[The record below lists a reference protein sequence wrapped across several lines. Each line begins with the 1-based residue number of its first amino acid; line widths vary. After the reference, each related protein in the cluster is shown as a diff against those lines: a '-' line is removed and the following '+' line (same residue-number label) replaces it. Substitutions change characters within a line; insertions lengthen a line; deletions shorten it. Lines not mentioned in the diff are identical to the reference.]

1 MDDSSQMIKDL
12 WIKKSV
18 KENIVIIV
26 YLFLGQIS
34 KLPLSTEPL
43 FPSVRFLR

>member
-18 KENIVIIV
+18 DGDAPIIV
-26 YLFLGQIS
+26 YLFLGQTS
-34 KLPLSTEPL
+34 K
-43 FPSVRFLR
+43 FLR